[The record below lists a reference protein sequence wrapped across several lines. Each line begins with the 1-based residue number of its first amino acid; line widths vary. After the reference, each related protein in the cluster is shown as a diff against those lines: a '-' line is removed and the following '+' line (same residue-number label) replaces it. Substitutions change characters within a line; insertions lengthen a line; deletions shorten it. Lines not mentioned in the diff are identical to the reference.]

1 MTPAVKSEEWK
12 TFIIWSPQLKLQYH
26 LKNQLLLLWCLTVG
40 IFCGF
45 GILMPHRLKPPP
57 LSTKKP
63 KHNCVHSLNPPFP
76 NYSKLCMRFF
86 FCFFFLQNPT
96 IQFKLASFCSQVTG
110 LQHFNRKSYLVEEYS
125 CQWCTVSRFEES
137 HNVSHAPFQRVT
149 VQLQLFSNF
158 NLYLLDKP
166 PGTKRTKIL
175 QKAWTPL
182 LASTPDVQLPN
193 EALTRAP
200 NCTYSVVKR
209 CADSTVLQVEVTSSQ
224 PVSSDLKP
232 GLGTAEVEPR
242 MANSWE
248 VESSPFCLQL
258 SV

>member
-1 MTPAVKSEEWK
+1 MWLCFKGPLQLGSSLVSKLLVKSKFDPLNVMAKFNSWPK
-12 TFIIWSPQLKLQYH
+12 FQVH
-26 LKNQLLLLWCLTVG
+26 ALLNGGQGQQQQCLA
-40 IFCGF
+40 INF
-45 GILMPHRLKPPP
+45 
-57 LSTKKP
+57 
-63 KHNCVHSLNPPFP
+63 
-76 NYSKLCMRFF
+76 
-86 FCFFFLQNPT
+86 
-96 IQFKLASFCSQVTG
+96 
-110 LQHFNRKSYLVEEYS
+110 LVEEYS

-193 EALTRAP
+193 EAVMRAP